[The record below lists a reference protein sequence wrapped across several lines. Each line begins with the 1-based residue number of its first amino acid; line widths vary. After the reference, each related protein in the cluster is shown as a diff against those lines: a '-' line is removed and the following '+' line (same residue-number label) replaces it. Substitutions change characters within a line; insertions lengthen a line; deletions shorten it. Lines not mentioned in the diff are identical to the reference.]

1 MMPKLDIVNWTMRA
15 AKQLRPEYHMRSDIE
30 DPASVSNILLGVLE
44 GERGEPS
51 SEGIQAANVRSVQLT
66 EVNPIASPLFKPD
79 EGKPDTTSYLP
90 ADTQFAPLAPADRQH
105 LPDVAPPE
113 GDR

>member
-15 AKQLRPEYHMRSDIE
+15 AKQLRPEHNMDSDIE
-30 DPASVSNILLGVLE
+30 GPSAVSILGVLE

-51 SEGIQAANVRSVQLT
+51 SEGAANVPSVQLT
-66 EVNPIASPLFKPD
+66 EADPEPV
-79 EGKPDTTSYLP
+79 EGRTPNAGRNAVCTVG
-90 ADTQFAPLAPADRQH
+90 
-105 LPDVAPPE
+105 PDVAPPE